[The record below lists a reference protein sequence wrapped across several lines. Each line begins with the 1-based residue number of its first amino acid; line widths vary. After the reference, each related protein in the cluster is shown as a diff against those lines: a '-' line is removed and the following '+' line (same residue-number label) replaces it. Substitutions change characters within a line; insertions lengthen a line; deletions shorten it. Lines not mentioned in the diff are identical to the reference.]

1 MGGSATLPE
10 PPASLLERCCGAGRP
25 VTRKNPPT
33 PSGGLACRSWRIPGG
48 RRPTLPITL
57 PEGGHTEGSQGN
69 RVNGSPPFLR
79 KIEVGETAPKA
90 GFPSFSNGAKR
101 QKNESAKR
109 PYKKEERENT

>member
-1 MGGSATLPE
+1 VSRHGK
-10 PPASLLERCCGAGRP
+10 
-25 VTRKNPPT
+25 TRQ
-33 PSGGLACRSWRIPGG
+33 GHLAAFPDDPGTT
-48 RRPTLPITL
+48 RRPEADLPITL

-69 RVNGSPPFLR
+69 RVNGSPPFLQ